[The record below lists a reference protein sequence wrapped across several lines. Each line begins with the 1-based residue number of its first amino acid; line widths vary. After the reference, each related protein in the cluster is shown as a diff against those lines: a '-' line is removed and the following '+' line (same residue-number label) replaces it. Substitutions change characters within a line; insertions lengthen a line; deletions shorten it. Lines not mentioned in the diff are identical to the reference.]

1 VLTENEHNFLK
12 EICLNALSADK
23 NVGFVAVID
32 NNGKL
37 LAAEFNKLGFFKNSN
52 TLIKSSIFY
61 SHYLIPA
68 IRQQQEEVLFTS
80 AIHNNNN
87 NNNNNI
93 FYCNV
98 VDLGSTV
105 YLAVIAL
112 TEKKDRYVCIYLKS
126 KPETTLK
133 TKSQHE
139 LIISKIIAALRLF
152 FLYLEASTKCNEYRQ

>member
-1 VLTENEHNFLK
+1 LTENEHNFLK

-37 LAAEFNKLGFFKNSN
+37 LAGEFNKSRFFKSSN

-61 SHYLIPA
+61 SHYLIPV
-68 IRQQQEEVLFTS
+68 IRQQEEDYS
-80 AIHNNNN
+80 HDNIHNDKNTFHSNL
-87 NNNNNI
+87 
-93 FYCNV
+93 
-98 VDLGSTV
+98 VDLGNTL

-126 KPETTLK
+126 KAKTTSK
-133 TKSQHE
+133 TKSSHE
-139 LIISKIIAALRLF
+139 LIISKIITTLRLF
-152 FLYLEASTKCNEYRQ
+152 FFYLESRTKCNEYRR

>member
-1 VLTENEHNFLK
+1 MTENEHNFLK

-37 LAAEFNKLGFFKNSN
+37 LAGEFNKSRFFKSSN

-68 IRQQQEEVLFTS
+68 IRQQEEDYS
-80 AIHNNNN
+80 HDNIHNDKNTFHSNL
-87 NNNNNI
+87 
-93 FYCNV
+93 
-98 VDLGSTV
+98 VDLGNTL

-126 KPETTLK
+126 QPKTTSK
-133 TKSQHE
+133 TKSSHE
-139 LIISKIIAALRLF
+139 LIISKIIATLRLF
-152 FLYLEASTKCNEYRQ
+152 FFYLESRTKCNEYRR

>member
-1 VLTENEHNFLK
+1 LTENKYNFLK

-23 NVGFVAVID
+23 NVGFVAVVD

-37 LAAEFNKLGFFKNSN
+37 LAGEFNKSRFFKSSN
-52 TLIKSSIFY
+52 TLIKSIVFY

-68 IRQQQEEVLFTS
+68 IRDQEEVLFTS

-87 NNNNNI
+87 NI
-93 FYCNV
+93 FYSNV
-98 VDLGSTV
+98 VDLGNTV

-126 KPETTLK
+126 KPKTASK
-133 TKSQHE
+133 TKSSHE
-139 LIISKIIAALRLF
+139 LIISKIIATLRLF
-152 FLYLEASTKCNEYRQ
+152 FFYLEASTKCNEYRPS

>member
-1 VLTENEHNFLK
+1 MTENEYNFLK

-37 LAAEFNKLGFFKNSN
+37 LAGEFNKSRFFKSSN

-61 SHYLIPA
+61 AHYLIPA
-68 IRQQQEEVLFTS
+68 IRQQEEDYS
-80 AIHNNNN
+80 HDNIHNDKNTFHSNL
-87 NNNNNI
+87 
-93 FYCNV
+93 
-98 VDLGSTV
+98 VDLGNTL

-126 KPETTLK
+126 KPKTTSK
-133 TKSQHE
+133 TKSSHE
-139 LIISKIIAALRLF
+139 LIISKIIATLRLF
-152 FLYLEASTKCNEYRQ
+152 FFYLESRTKCNEYRR